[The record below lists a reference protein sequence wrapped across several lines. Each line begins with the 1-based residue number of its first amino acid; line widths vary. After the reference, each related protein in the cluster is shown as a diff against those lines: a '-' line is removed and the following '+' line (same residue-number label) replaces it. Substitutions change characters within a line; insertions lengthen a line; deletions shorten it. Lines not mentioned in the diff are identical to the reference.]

1 MFDERSLNLVSSYVK
16 TEETLVNNLEQ
27 IWVQGIVPLV
37 KAIAERL
44 QYEWEQRAKI
54 ELGQETYVMTPDG
67 TGGWKWEKADPLAE
81 EYDDVESDLWTTDTL
96 IPSLSP
102 ATTQKILI
110 GSSESE
116 QEEQTL
122 TTIVSSPPAHID
134 VEHWQE
140 TVDGSAIH
148 PDIASRNFRSLHEDS
163 IEQANEAWEYL
174 MYSDKLE
181 RTNTGRLSSGM
192 LRKYAHLEQGGWWC
206 DAGVDPRSFADL
218 QPGDKPERKLWGCFK
233 PNEPRENSEKPGK
246 KIKYENPPKTDLSI
260 FLLDVPDDV
269 AGRIYNKAGVDPSE
283 SDRASGFWYCVWK
296 HNVPVTITEGA
307 KKAASILSQGEAAI
321 GLSGIYGG
329 YRSRDEQGNPIP
341 PKLHPELAVFAT
353 PGREMTFCFDYETRP
368 KTVRNIELS
377 TLRTAGLLESAGA
390 KVSVI
395 RLPGTDKGVDD
406 FIVNNGAD
414 EFEVLVDQAEPL
426 EEWHKQNQKIWDV
439 KPKPIKKKLNQD
451 QLHNIANKLV
461 NNSPGDFIDPEDFRF
476 TIFLKDGTAR
486 KLYEQKNETVHTNVV
501 RENLTAS
508 EILNL
513 NSKSRKK
520 PVQSERNTT
529 SPEINSLT
537 FSDIATP
544 EITHESSESIQYW
557 AKPTDVPIF
566 KQTIKRRFVEA
577 TENNYIALAAKQL
590 LNNYG
595 VEHDDSS
602 FVYRSDAF
610 SIREFRGTY
619 SIHRHE
625 DEQASYFANSL
636 MQFQINPQGKV
647 NFLKKPDQML
657 SVERQEFLMIA
668 DYLNHGQELPMLD
681 LDTRELSNSLGSLA
695 PQGTQK
701 ILESFRQGEIL
712 KVMHGTLSK
721 AKSDEVKIGEY
732 RIQSDQDTKAGKVF
746 LRLFKQDKIGE
757 KEKVRFELNRTPQ
770 GITNQIRIM
779 TLDDHDL
786 ANLKQISKK
795 LNIETPSRKPDSP
808 ANHHTTS
815 PRAPGQT
822 DSAYVCSPPAN
833 TRDISVPLHSELA
846 KVWEQLENSVGWTSA
861 SNQGNNDLRE
871 KLQQDGG
878 KLTIGEQRELYF
890 KIFLQ
895 SKDEQLLRGKTEIIL
910 PPLQSILTDLKKY
923 RRESI
928 GESIDS
934 TYTPNVR
941 KIAKTQKNAFENE
954 L

>member
-1 MFDERSLNLVSSYVK
+1 M
-16 TEETLVNNLEQ
+16 
-27 IWVQGIVPLV
+27 
-37 KAIAERL
+37 

-54 ELGQETYVMTPDG
+54 ELGQDTYVMTPDG
-67 TGGWKWEKADPLAE
+67 TGGWKWEKADSLNE
-81 EYDDVESDLWTTDTL
+81 EYGDVWNDVWTDTPVPPRTPANVQKML
-96 IPSLSP
+96 VASP
-102 ATTQKILI
+102 LDTT
-110 GSSESE
+110 E
-116 QEEQTL
+116 EEQTL
-122 TTIVSSPPAHID
+122 TTVVSSPPAHID
-134 VEHWQE
+134 IEHWQE
-140 TVDGSAIH
+140 TVKGSAIH

-181 RTNTGRLSSGM
+181 RSNTGRLSLGM
-192 LRKYAHLEQGGWWC
+192 LRNYAHLEQGGWWC
-206 DAGVDPRSFADL
+206 SSGVDPRSFADL
-218 QPGDKPERKLWGCFK
+218 QPGDKPDEKLWGCFK
-233 PNEPRENSEKPGK
+233 PNEPRESSDKPGK

-283 SDRASGFWYCVWK
+283 SDRQSGFWYCVWK

-329 YRSRDEQGNPIP
+329 YRSRDEQGNQIP

-353 PGREMTFCFDYETRP
+353 PVREMTFCFDYETRP
-368 KTVRNIELS
+368 KTVRNIEIS
-377 TLRTAGLLESAGA
+377 TLRTAGLLEAAGA
-390 KVSVI
+390 KVNVI
-395 RLPGTDKGVDD
+395 RLPGPEKGVDD
-406 FIVNNGAD
+406 FIVNNGAE
-414 EFEVLVDQAEPL
+414 EFKVLLDQAEPL

-439 KPKPIKKKLNQD
+439 KTKPIKKKLNQD
-451 QLHNIANKLV
+451 QLQNIANKLV
-461 NNSPGDFIDPEDFRF
+461 NNSPGDPEPEDFRF

-486 KLYEQKNETVHTNVV
+486 KLYEQKSGTVQTNVV
-501 RENLTAS
+501 RENLTES

-520 PVQSERNTT
+520 PVQAERNTT

-537 FSDIATP
+537 FFDPATP
-544 EITHESSESIQYW
+544 EIIHESSESIQYW
-557 AKPTDVPIF
+557 SKPTDVPIF
-566 KQTIKRRFVEA
+566 KQTIPRRFVEA
-577 TENNYIALAAKQL
+577 TENNYIAIAAKQL

-595 VEHDDSS
+595 VEHDDNS

-610 SIREFRGTY
+610 TIREFRGTY

-625 DEQASYFANSL
+625 DEQASYFANPL
-636 MQFQINPQGKV
+636 MQFQVNPQGKV
-647 NFLKKPDQML
+647 KILKNPDQML
-657 SVERQEFLMIA
+657 SVERQEFLMVA
-668 DYLNHGQELPMLD
+668 DYLNHGHELPTLD

-721 AKSDEVKIGEY
+721 AKSDQVKIGEY
-732 RIQSDQDTKAGKVF
+732 RIQSDRDTKAGKVF

-779 TLDDHDL
+779 TLDEHDL

-795 LNIETPSRKPDSP
+795 FNIEAPSRKTNSP
-808 ANHHTTS
+808 ANDHTTS

-833 TRDISVPLHSELA
+833 TRDISLPLHSELA

-871 KLQQDGG
+871 KLQQDGR
-878 KLTIGEQRELYF
+878 LTIGEQRELYF
-890 KIFLQ
+890 KFLLQ

-910 PPLQSILTDLKKY
+910 PPLQSILTDLKKS
-923 RRESI
+923 RREF
-928 GESIDS
+928 IDS
-934 TYTPNVR
+934 TYTPVKKLSIEVNQTQYPNVPPD
-941 KIAKTQKNAFENE
+941 IEI
-954 L
+954 

>member
-1 MFDERSLNLVSSYVK
+1 MFDERSLNLVSSYIK
-16 TEETLVNNLEQ
+16 TEETLVNNFEEIWLE
-27 IWVQGIVPLV
+27 GIVPLV
-37 KAIAERL
+37 NAIAERL

-54 ELGQETYVMTPDG
+54 ELGQETYVMTPDEF
-67 TGGWKWEKADPLAE
+67 GGWKWEKVDSLNE
-81 EYDDVESDLWTTDTL
+81 EYDDVWNDVWADT
-96 IPSLSP
+96 PVPPRTP
-102 ATTQKILI
+102 ATTQKMLI

-122 TTIVSSPPAHID
+122 TTVVSSPPAHID

-140 TVDGSAIH
+140 TVEGSAIQ

-181 RTNTGRLSSGM
+181 RSNTGRLSLGM
-192 LRKYAHLEQGGWWC
+192 LRNYAHLEQGGWWC

-233 PNEPRENSEKPGK
+233 PNEPRESSEKPGK

-296 HNVPVTITEGA
+296 HNVPVIITEGA

-329 YRSRDEQGNPIP
+329 YRSRDEQGNQIP

-353 PGREMTFCFDYETRP
+353 PVREMTFCFDYETRP
-368 KTVRNIELS
+368 KTVRNIEIS
-377 TLRTAGLLESAGA
+377 TLRTAGLLEAAGA

-395 RLPGTDKGVDD
+395 RLPGPDKGVDD
-406 FIVNNGAD
+406 FIVNNGAE
-414 EFEVLVDQAEPL
+414 EFEALVDQAESL
-426 EEWHKQNQKIWDV
+426 EEWHKHNQKIWDV
-439 KPKPIKKKLNQD
+439 KPKPIKKKLNPD
-451 QLHNIANKLV
+451 KIDNITNKLV
-461 NNSPGDFIDPEDFRF
+461 NNAPGEFTDPEDFRF
-476 TIFLKDGTAR
+476 TIFLKDGTTK
-486 KLYEQKNETVHTNVV
+486 KLYEQKNGTVYTNAV
-501 RENLTAS
+501 RENLTDE

-513 NSKSRKK
+513 GGK
-520 PVQSERNTT
+520 PRTPSQTETISEIISVESPPVSPERN
-529 SPEINSLT
+529 
-537 FSDIATP
+537 
-544 EITHESSESIQYW
+544 SSQANEEPIQYW
-557 AKPTDVPIF
+557 ANQRDVPIF
-566 KQTIKRRFVEA
+566 KPTIPRKFVAA

-595 VEHDDSS
+595 VEHDDNS

-610 SIREFRGTY
+610 TIREFRGTY
-619 SIHRHE
+619 SIHRHG
-625 DEQASYFANSL
+625 DEQASYFANPL
-636 MQFQINPQGKV
+636 MQFQVNPQGKV
-647 NFLKKPDQML
+647 KILKNPHQML
-657 SVERQEFLMIA
+657 SVERQEFLMVA
-668 DYLNHGQELPMLD
+668 DYLNHGQDLPTLD

-695 PQGTQK
+695 PQGTQN

-721 AKSDEVKIGEY
+721 AKSDQVEIGDY
-732 RIQSDQDTKAGKVF
+732 RIQSDRDTKAGKVF

-795 LNIETPSRKPDSP
+795 FNIEAPSRKPNSP
-808 ANHHTTS
+808 ANDHTTS
-815 PRAPGQT
+815 PRAPRQA

-833 TRDISVPLHSELA
+833 TRDIPLPLHSELA

-871 KLQQDGG
+871 KLQQYGG

-890 KIFLQ
+890 KFLLQ

-910 PPLQSILTDLKKY
+910 PPLQSILTDLKKS
-923 RRESI
+923 RREF
-928 GESIDS
+928 IDS
-934 TYTPNVR
+934 TYTPNVS
-941 KIAKTQKNAFENE
+941 KIAKTQEQPFENE

>member
-16 TEETLVNNLEQ
+16 TEETLVNNLEE
-27 IWVQGIVPLV
+27 IWLEGIVPLV
-37 KAIAERL
+37 NAIAERL

-102 ATTQKILI
+102 ATTQKMLI
-110 GSSESE
+110 GFSESE

-122 TTIVSSPPAHID
+122 TTVVSSPPTHID

-140 TVDGSAIH
+140 TVERSAIH
-148 PDIASRNFRSLHEDS
+148 PDIASRNFCSLHEDS

-233 PNEPRENSEKPGK
+233 PNEPRESSEKPGK
-246 KIKYENPPKTDLSI
+246 KIKYEHPPKTDLSI
-260 FLLDVPDDV
+260 FLLDVPDDI
-269 AGRIYNKAGVDPSE
+269 AERIYDKAGVDPSE

-296 HNVPVTITEGA
+296 HHVPVTITEGA

-329 YRSRDEQGNPIP
+329 YRSRDEQGNQIP

-368 KTVRNIELS
+368 KTVRNIEIS
-377 TLRTAGLLESAGA
+377 TLRTAGILEAAGA
-390 KVSVI
+390 KVNVI
-395 RLPGTDKGVDD
+395 RLPGPEKGVDD
-406 FIVNNGAD
+406 FIVNNGAE
-414 EFEVLVDQAEPL
+414 EFEALVEQAESL

-439 KPKPIKKKLNQD
+439 KTKPIQKKLNQD
-451 QLHNIANKLV
+451 QLQNIANKLV
-461 NNSPGDFIDPEDFRF
+461 NNSPGDPESDDFRL
-476 TIFLKDGTAR
+476 TIFLKDGTTR
-486 KLYEQKNETVHTNVV
+486 KLYEPKDGTVETNAV
-501 RENLTAS
+501 RENLTDEEILHLGGKPRTPSQTETIS
-508 EILNL
+508 EII
-513 NSKSRKK
+513 SVESP
-520 PVQSERNTT
+520 PVYPERNFFQSNEKPT
-529 SPEINSLT
+529 
-537 FSDIATP
+537 
-544 EITHESSESIQYW
+544 QYW
-557 AKPTDVPIF
+557 AKQRDVAVF
-566 KQTIKRRFVEA
+566 KRTIPRRHLEA

-595 VEHDDSS
+595 VGLDDSS

-610 SIREFRGTY
+610 TIREFCGTY

-625 DEQASYFANSL
+625 DEQASYFANPL
-636 MQFQINPQGKV
+636 MQFQVNPQGKV
-647 NFLKKPDQML
+647 KILKKPDQML
-657 SVERQEFLMIA
+657 SVERQEFLMVA
-668 DYLNHGQELPMLD
+668 DYLNHGKELPTLD
-681 LDTRELSNSLGSLA
+681 IDTRELSNSLGSLA

-712 KVMHGTLSK
+712 KVMHDTLSK
-721 AKSDEVKIGEY
+721 AKSDEVEIGDY
-732 RIQSDQDTKAGKVF
+732 RIQSDRDTKAGKVF

-779 TLDDHDL
+779 TLNDLDL
-786 ANLKQISKK
+786 AKLKQISKK
-795 LNIETPSRKPDSP
+795 LNIETPCRKTNAP

-815 PRAPGQT
+815 PRAPTQA
-822 DSAYVCSPPAN
+822 DSAYVSSPPAN
-833 TRDISVPLHSELA
+833 TRDIPLPLHSELA

-871 KLQQDGG
+871 KLQQDG

-890 KIFLQ
+890 KFLLQ

-910 PPLQSILTDLKKY
+910 PPLQSILTDLKKS
-923 RRESI
+923 RREFI
-928 GESIDS
+928 HS
-934 TYTPNVR
+934 TYTPNVS
-941 KIAKTQKNAFENE
+941 KIPSTQEKPFEHD